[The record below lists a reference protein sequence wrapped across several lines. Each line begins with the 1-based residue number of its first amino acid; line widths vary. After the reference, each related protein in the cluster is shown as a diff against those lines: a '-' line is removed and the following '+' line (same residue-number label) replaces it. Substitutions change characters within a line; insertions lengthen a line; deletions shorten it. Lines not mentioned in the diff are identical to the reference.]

1 MILNPDEI
9 IQDLRRSYIIRN
21 SSSVDVIS
29 TQKVLYGIPIYVIG
43 EGLRG
48 QYLNHYYV
56 EREERYWIITYG
68 WTTLYGVTDENV
80 IIPLLVLGFPTI
92 YIDLIREGR
101 IRLTSTFVIER
112 ELGTIE
118 CSEKSIVN
126 LSRVMQQKEA
136 ILILDPHNLLPAPP
150 ERYDEIIELHDQIR
164 KLEEALFT
172 YERRIRDYETQN
184 RILSQRNQQLL
195 LLLSEYRDR
204 VTKLATEI
212 TSLQHEVQRLRS
224 ELSVRVEETET
235 LEEVRRRLTGVID
248 TLTET
253 ITKFSEVVGTV
264 LTTTETLPKLPKPEA
279 SVERRGRRK

>member
-9 IQDLRRSYIIRN
+9 IQDLRRSFIIRN

-29 TQKVLYGIPIYVIG
+29 TQKVLYGVPIYVIG

-118 CSEKSIVN
+118 CKEKNIVN

-136 ILILDPHNLLPAPP
+136 ILVLDPHNLLPAPP
-150 ERYDEIIELHDQIR
+150 ERYDEIIELQDQIR
-164 KLEEALFT
+164 KLEEALFN
-172 YERRIRDYETQN
+172 YERKLRDYQTQVN
-184 RILSQRNQQLL
+184 ILQHRNQQLL
-195 LLLSEYRDR
+195 LLTTEYRDR
-204 VTKLATEI
+204 ITKLATEI
-212 TSLQHEVQRLRS
+212 TSLQHEIQRLRS
-224 ELSVRVEETET
+224 ELSVRVEEVET
-235 LEEVRRRLTGVID
+235 SEEVRRRLTAIID

-253 ITKFSEVVGTV
+253 ITKFSETV
-264 LTTTETLPKLPKPEA
+264 NTIISSLEALPKPPKPEA